1 MHLDRVGEGFL
12 AQTQS
17 RPSLPYCGSQSRLQ
31 HRFVHVTKL
40 GGWYFYDYAL
50 KGSLYI
56 DTNGTAM
63 VSLYL
68 VDPGLDMS
76 IELFISEPVE
86 RALALQWE
94 RLKDRSAQDA
104 FCRRMTAQ
112 LESVIPESI
121 DWDIKKPTP
130 AQLSYAVVLS
140 KQLGVTIPPEALRYR
155 GTMHEF
161 LEKRSQEMKVRRE
174 AKQGDT

>member
-1 MHLDRVGEGFL
+1 
-12 AQTQS
+12 
-17 RPSLPYCGSQSRLQ
+17 
-31 HRFVHVTKL
+31 
-40 GGWYFYDYAL
+40 
-50 KGSLYI
+50 
-56 DTNGTAM
+56 M

-174 AKQGDT
+174 AKQSDT